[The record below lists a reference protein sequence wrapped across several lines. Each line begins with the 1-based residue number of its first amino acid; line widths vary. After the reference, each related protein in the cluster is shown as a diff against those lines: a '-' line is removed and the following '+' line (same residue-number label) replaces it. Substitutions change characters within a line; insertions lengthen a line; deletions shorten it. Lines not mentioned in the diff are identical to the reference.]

1 MMRFQLS
8 LVHQVYLL
16 DLSIACRF
24 YALVAKIDG
33 RRHFVPPYLPVNA
46 RVRTDGTP
54 FYTTITCA

>member
-46 RVRTDGTP
+46 RVRT
-54 FYTTITCA
+54 AH